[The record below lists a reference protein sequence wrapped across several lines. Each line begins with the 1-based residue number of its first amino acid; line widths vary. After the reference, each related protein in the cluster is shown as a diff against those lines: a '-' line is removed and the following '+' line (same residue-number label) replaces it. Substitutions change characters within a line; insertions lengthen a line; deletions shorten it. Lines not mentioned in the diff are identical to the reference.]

1 MGKKNPRKT
10 TSGSSEFT
18 HRNGQD
24 AISSQGFTF
33 PFMFEA
39 ERLEVNSYLNRTL
52 QMVMNGKSSLCEQR
66 FCPMEKSVWGAGEWK
81 AFLMKTQK
89 NPSELGG
96 EAPGGRRRKNP
107 Y

>member
-1 MGKKNPRKT
+1 
-10 TSGSSEFT
+10 
-18 HRNGQD
+18 
-24 AISSQGFTF
+24 
-33 PFMFEA
+33 MFEA
-39 ERLEVNSYLNRTL
+39 KRLEVNSSLKGTL
-52 QMVMNGKSSLCEQR
+52 QTLTNGKRSLCKQGFR
-66 FCPMEKSVWGAGEWK
+66 PMEKSVWGGGAGKWK